1 MDSQNDSSSFTQL
14 THKISSQIQ
23 EISKNVTSIQRMVG
37 QLGTAQDSEQI
48 RQKLHESQHY
58 TNTLSHETMKLLKTL
73 TNLPSPTDSTE
84 QRQWKLQRDRLTNE
98 FSTVL
103 NNFQS
108 AQRTAASKEKAIMA
122 KARADSLHEDEGGV
136 AAHAAGPPR
145 LQLQLE
151 QQVDIQILQEREQA
165 LRQLE
170 SDIVDVN
177 QIFKDLALM
186 VHEQGEMIDS
196 IEANVDSAVV
206 HVDQG
211 ATNVQRAAQYQEKA
225 RRKRCCI
232 IIVGVVILLV
242 IILILYLSFK

>member
-108 AQRTAASKEKAIMA
+108 SQRS
-122 KARADSLHEDEGGV
+122 ADSTVVSSFIPLSSSAYYHSV
-136 AAHAAGPPR
+136 FFCRRVLSTTVFAMC
-145 LQLQLE
+145 LCLE
-151 QQVDIQILQEREQA
+151 
-165 LRQLE
+165 
-170 SDIVDVN
+170 
-177 QIFKDLALM
+177 F
-186 VHEQGEMIDS
+186 
-196 IEANVDSAVV
+196 
-206 HVDQG
+206 
-211 ATNVQRAAQYQEKA
+211 
-225 RRKRCCI
+225 
-232 IIVGVVILLV
+232 
-242 IILILYLSFK
+242 LSGS